1 MAQSGCAGL
10 PGILSV
16 KSMGKQRKLGAMVA
30 GPCIGVTFQPVVHSM
45 RTREADCVEAI
56 KHFGEI
62 EWTSIRMPDLRLS
75 VERR

>member
-30 GPCIGVTFQPVVHSM
+30 GDTAAKVLCPANE
-45 RTREADCVEAI
+45 RVEP
-56 KHFGEI
+56 KQ
-62 EWTSIRMPDLRLS
+62 
-75 VERR
+75 VETWD